1 MNSGGQKVPTP
12 PECALAAEMF
22 DHFCSAGTMKQI
34 LTLHREICDTLNLKP
49 NRLPDFYPKL
59 KAKLASSWK
68 AQALFKKFDA
78 RANHKVYAKGRA
90 CSQNK
95 VLLIGAGPCGL
106 RAAIECQLLGAKVV
120 VIEKRDRFSRNNVLH
135 LWPFVIHD
143 LRALGAKKFFG
154 KFCAGAIDHISI
166 RQLQCILMKVSL
178 LLGVEIHEGV
188 SFEELLEPTGTES
201 SATLGWRARVDPAEH
216 PVSQYEFDALI
227 GADGKR
233 NTLQGFKR
241 KEFRGKLA
249 MAITANFI
257 NRHTEQE
264 ASVPEISGVAFIF
277 NQKFFKE
284 LYEVTRIDLENIVYY
299 KDDTHYFVMTAKK
312 HSLLEKGVLVNDFAD
327 VTRLLSVEN
336 VDRSSLMK
344 YAQEAARFS
353 TDGRLPLKDF
363 ALNHYGEPDVAL
375 FDFTSMY
382 AAENASIVYERH
394 GRRLLCQLVGDSL
407 LEPFWP
413 TGSGCARGFLSALD
427 AAWAVRTWGHTP
439 QPHPLQVIAERE
451 SIYRLLAQ
459 TTPENL
465 HRDFGAY
472 TLDPGTRYPNLNRT
486 AVTPHR
492 VTSFYDSDDPLPLDA
507 ANSARKRRRE
517 PEISEDALLSWVKH
531 FEPGIRAAVGPVSL
545 CNLLR
550 RYRPDLMPP
559 DTPPRLVYQILQ
571 QEFGISP
578 LAANGPTR
586 ETPDA
591 KLRSYLL
598 RVYHAFKGEVPH
610 IYHKTDMFRQIK
622 QSQQKE
628 NILNTVDHPVS
639 AYTNTAEAEKSHSS
653 HRKKRRSLRSQ
664 VSNDPAEYIR
674 KKIEKLDL
682 NNITHLARLIEGH
695 DTTLDSEKHSAK
707 QREIQ
712 EQIISLL
719 DPEESPDPKMLRDS
733 LAQLLAGTAK
743 TKVKSKG
750 ANQPLNSYFKNKPVD
765 KTKAKPPRKLK
776 GLDENTIKYTDFSTV
791 FDDDSANTDA
801 TIVETT
807 KREKKKDLSGTASHK
822 KMVRASSTEG
832 FVPQTRR
839 MSEVAEMQRRRFSQS
854 PEVAARYGRS
864 NSLGSPEMA
873 LSAKRM
879 AKLFEDKKRDTPSP
893 ESGVVRSRLVDNP
906 DMVLRLQR
914 MTDIIEGKRCY
925 TPSPDRSKRS
935 QSIGNPE
942 MALRRQRVVDLIEG
956 ANKPRQSP
964 ERSFQRRNSGELPF
978 RLQRVSD
985 MMDKRNA
992 DSKRPKSGGKRKAA
1006 REIMRQRFEKSLQ
1019 MLAAEPRLDFASSAD
1034 LENDYG
1040 LQQYRASAPQF
1051 DERVKKLEKKLQH
1064 YEEGRVVGGGAR
1076 TVGGGARV
1084 ARLAAELSNTSSGG
1098 AVPKASKP
1106 KDLMRS
1112 VGKIERDDWNVK
1124 EIERKIMENRL
1135 GRPEPKTA
1143 EKVPKWDREQFLGR
1157 QRRLKEGD
1165 SNEEKWG
1172 EIDETLHK
1180 LDQKL
1185 RDSGRPD
1192 HGTKKVANL
1201 ATKFIKKDEPET
1213 SKTSPKEEL
1222 KRTWRGPSS
1231 AGMQCASC
1239 GTRVFA
1245 AEAVTADGLHLH
1257 RSCFRCAVCKAVL
1270 RPGNYTMERYGSRL
1284 VCLRHSGV
1292 SVPDSLS
1299 TKVTRLDTLAT
1310 PERIS
1315 LEMSDGGAREIDED
1329 EWTDRNFLASETS
1342 GAGGLSDEED
1352 SSSEEF
1358 TDAMC
1363 SEEADDSPEPELQNT
1378 RPAQTHLYFS
1388 DDSFGYDDYSE
1399 EGAVSSGNE
1408 SCSRMRA
1415 AREARRREVPAEP
1428 RPPTYSSEMESEED
1442 SESSE
1447 DEVSSATEVST
1458 DSEFAREECAPATT
1472 PPAILVT
1479 EAAPV
1484 APVAAPAPIAP
1495 VAPTAPQDYP
1505 LSRTRSA
1512 GGLATKRALELKRK
1526 YLLGEPSPPSVKK
1539 SDSTSQ
1545 LDTKLEAFRCNI
1557 TEFQKLLNP
1566 APIQP
1571 VTEQISVTMQMATT
1585 QSNEEPESDQSLPAK
1600 ITQEPE
1606 DIASQKDRNT
1616 SPIELVPP
1624 KPIRTLR
1631 VTTGY
1636 KKVPMPDIISNL
1648 FPDAPLDLLEQGLSP
1663 FYDPVLPAEEGN
1675 SNLDHLG
1682 IDSDSLSED
1691 DSSINQ
1697 RLSNQSVPRVE
1708 VHDEGGELIQLDSLT
1723 IANNI
1728 NDSKDDK
1735 IIEATNTTAL
1745 SAVCVDSESS
1755 DSNKDV
1761 TTLALT
1767 ETELSDWAAESAVLD
1782 ECGFEEK
1789 DDRKRNKNPRTLS
1802 EPKMVHETK
1811 NISAIAS
1818 HICGKTSP
1826 TEHIVFS
1833 NALEHFE
1840 FADEGD
1846 QDPSIESP
1854 ATPKN
1859 EGYMELVDD
1868 YYGHYSPTN
1877 DRSMNFIERTFSETT
1892 IKPTVLEN
1900 EEVEVTNDN
1909 DEIKFID
1916 DQDSKSDAVSKN
1928 DSLKSTGEFRKLFGD
1943 SPSHS
1948 MSNGNGNEDEI
1959 SVGKTEHL
1967 SAVIKEDNNSPQTI
1981 SDSVSISDI
1990 SPPLENDDLAT
2001 KTSACKSENSNDK
2014 ASLED
2019 ISPPLAS
2026 EKSKSHN
2033 SLLYQKAQKPITFAS
2048 PCSIRLYA
2056 PAICRS
2062 ASETFGR
2069 LSKNGNVS
2077 PRYNDWGPSCHV
2089 SPGSISPGS
2098 GTSVLGPDSV
2108 DRIQVIQKERQEQ
2121 TDLVKRLVLERLGNG
2136 QRVIRKTARRQ
2147 RMSPVCSAPP
2157 PVPPPPVLATPP
2169 SPPPPPRPRPPP
2181 AALMSLPV
2189 VSSFSDPDLTQDRR
2203 RKGIMRSISNYF
2215 NRRLGPR
2222 HKCVSEPD
2230 LTTHEVGESHKSTG
2244 AFAPPVPPPPAVY
2257 SPSPAP
2263 PVVLTSSS
2271 REDGGC
2277 DPDPVERDAMQLWFE
2292 ARWARLVAQRRARE
2306 SSPDEPSAR
2315 RLARLQKRLSRPLP
2329 AEEQAATV
2337 AELVQVSAQRDAHRA
2352 LMAADRRRTSSR
2364 NRAGD

>member
-1 MNSGGQKVPTP
+1 MSGTNMNSGGQKVPTP

-2222 HKCVSEPD
+2222 HK
-2230 LTTHEVGESHKSTG
+2230 EVGESHKSTG

-2263 PVVLTSSS
+2263 P
-2271 REDGGC
+2271 GNN
-2277 DPDPVERDAMQLWFE
+2277 P
-2292 ARWARLVAQRRARE
+2292 
-2306 SSPDEPSAR
+2306 
-2315 RLARLQKRLSRPLP
+2315 
-2329 AEEQAATV
+2329 EEQAATV

>member
-1 MNSGGQKVPTP
+1 MSGTNMNSGGQKVPTP

-2263 PVVLTSSS
+2263 P
-2271 REDGGC
+2271 
-2277 DPDPVERDAMQLWFE
+2277 
-2292 ARWARLVAQRRARE
+2292 
-2306 SSPDEPSAR
+2306 
-2315 RLARLQKRLSRPLP
+2315 

>member
-1 MNSGGQKVPTP
+1 MSGTNMNSGGQKVPTP

-2263 PVVLTSSS
+2263 P
-2271 REDGGC
+2271 GNN
-2277 DPDPVERDAMQLWFE
+2277 P
-2292 ARWARLVAQRRARE
+2292 
-2306 SSPDEPSAR
+2306 
-2315 RLARLQKRLSRPLP
+2315 
-2329 AEEQAATV
+2329 EEQAATV

>member
-1 MNSGGQKVPTP
+1 MSGTNMNSGGQKVPTP

-2222 HKCVSEPD
+2222 HK
-2230 LTTHEVGESHKSTG
+2230 EVGESHKSTG

-2263 PVVLTSSS
+2263 
-2271 REDGGC
+2271 
-2277 DPDPVERDAMQLWFE
+2277 
-2292 ARWARLVAQRRARE
+2292 
-2306 SSPDEPSAR
+2306 
-2315 RLARLQKRLSRPLP
+2315 P